1 MTLTDTHVFA
11 RVVCGVDGSEAGV
24 TAARAA
30 ARVADPDGSLTL
42 VTATDRSAAVH
53 GGYAMPQILE
63 QLAREAAQARDKG
76 RDAAQAL
83 HDAEAKV
90 VEGDPLQALLAEIE
104 SGQATLAVVG
114 SHGFSRRVGIA
125 LGSVATYL
133 LHQSP
138 CPVLLVRGDVS
149 PEGWP
154 RRIVV
159 GVDGSEDSARA
170 YAAAHELATRVGA
183 ELRAV
188 VATQDKRVDLDAARS
203 VAPDVEE
210 QDARALDFLNVAS
223 ETADLVVVGS
233 RGLQGIRALG
243 SVGERVA
250 HEARSSVLVVRGRA

>member
-1 MTLTDTHVFA
+1 MTETNVFA

-42 VTATDRSAAVH
+42 VTANDRSAAVH
-53 GGYAMPQILE
+53 GGFAMAQILE
-63 QLAREAAQARDKG
+63 RLAREAAEARDRG
-76 RDAAQAL
+76 RDAVRAL

-90 VEGDPLQALLAEIE
+90 VDADPLQALLAEIE
-104 SGQATLAVVG
+104 KTEATLAVVG
-114 SHGFSRRVGIA
+114 SHGFSRPLGIA

-133 LHQSP
+133 LHKSP

-149 PEGWP
+149 PAEWP

-170 YAAAHELATRVGA
+170 YATARELADRVGSA
-183 ELRAV
+183 LRAV

-203 VAPDVEE
+203 IAPDVEE
-210 QDARALDFLNVAS
+210 QDARAVDFLNVAS
-223 ETADLVVVGS
+223 ETADLVIVGS
-233 RGLQGIRALG
+233 RGVQGLKALG